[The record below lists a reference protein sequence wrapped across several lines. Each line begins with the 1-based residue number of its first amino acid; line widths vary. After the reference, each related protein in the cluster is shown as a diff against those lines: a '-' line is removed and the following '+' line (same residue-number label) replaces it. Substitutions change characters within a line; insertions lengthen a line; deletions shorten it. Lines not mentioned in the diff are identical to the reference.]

1 MDTYGLP
8 VAEHSQWRRFWRLKE
23 LLEKTVA
30 SVPCRTMTLGTLP
43 SHTELNKM
51 ESTMAS
57 HIATHEQFPSVHRD
71 QVADKPLRLC
81 LSHGHALLAAALRN
95 VADGFPPGKA
105 QPHVLEG
112 LSYEFYTSSN
122 AEQH

>member
-1 MDTYGLP
+1 MKEADYLAEVVQSVAVLNGHVP

-30 SVPCRTMTLGTLP
+30 SVPYRTMTLGALP

-81 LSHGHALLAAALRN
+81 LSHGHYSL
-95 VADGFPPGKA
+95 
-105 QPHVLEG
+105 
-112 LSYEFYTSSN
+112 
-122 AEQH
+122 QH